1 MSDLQKIPGIGK
13 SIEQDLFHIGIH
25 CIEDLKDQDPKLMFL
40 QSCDVK
46 GYQEDRCLLYVY
58 RLAVYYAN
66 NKQHDSEKL
75 KWWYWKDKWDDA
87 NHLFC

>member
-13 SIEQDLFHIGIH
+13 SIEQGLFRIGIH
-25 CIEDLKDQDPKLMFL
+25 CMEDLKDKDPELMFS
-40 QSCDVK
+40 QSCNVK

-66 NKQHDSEKL
+66 NQQHDRDKL
-75 KWWYWKDKWDDA
+75 KWWYWKDK
-87 NHLFC
+87 